1 VKKSAPFLLAIGL
14 ASCSAPKATI
24 VEEAPV
30 ESGPNIALTQSGI
43 AQVSPKATKPAL
55 PIARNTGLRLPDML
69 GLPQDEQLRSAP
81 GAPKDGKATVIA
93 RPPEE

>member
-1 VKKSAPFLLAIGL
+1 VKKTASLLLVIGL
-14 ASCSAPKATI
+14 ASCSPPKPTI
-24 VEEAPV
+24 VEEAPI
-30 ESGPNIALTQSGI
+30 ESGPNIALTQPGI
-43 AQVSPKATKPAL
+43 APISPKATKPTL
-55 PIARNTGLRLPDML
+55 PIARNTGLRLPDVL

>member
-1 VKKSAPFLLAIGL
+1 VKKSALFLLAIGL
-14 ASCSAPKATI
+14 SSCSTPKAAI
-24 VEEAPV
+24 VEEAAT

-43 AQVSPKATKPAL
+43 APISQKAAKPTL

-81 GAPKDGKATVIA
+81 SSQKDGKATVIA

>member
-1 VKKSAPFLLAIGL
+1 VKKFAPFLLAIGL

-24 VEEAPV
+24 VEEAPI
-30 ESGPNIALTQSGI
+30 ESGPNIALTQPAISPI
-43 AQVSPKATKPAL
+43 SPKATKPTL